1 MATSLLIWDLEK
13 LKHLTF
19 VVTLSATV
27 LGDSKVYSN
36 GGWVTTNTKILTE

>member
-19 VVTLSATV
+19 VMLSVTV
-27 LGDSKVYSN
+27 LDDSKVYSN
-36 GGWVTTNTKILTE
+36 GGWVTTNTEILT